1 MAAAVY
7 MAVMGPQGFKELGEG
22 ILERVAY
29 AREELAKIPGIK
41 LYGDGI
47 SYSDFLIDFNETG
60 KTVKEINKA
69 LLDYKII
76 GGAEFIE
83 QVVKAFG
90 EVGEGNLNWPE
101 IIAACRETEA
111 RACIVEQDNC
121 YGKNPF
127 DCLKLSVDNMAK
139 FGL

>member
-47 SYSDFLIDFNETG
+47 SYSDFLIDFNGTG

-69 LLDYKII
+69 LLDYKIL
-76 GGAEFIE
+76 GGKDISGEFPEYGQSALYSITE
-83 QVVKAFG
+83 VITLEDLKALFAA
-90 EVGEGNLNWPE
+90 LKE
-101 IIAACRETEA
+101 ILA
-111 RACIVEQDNC
+111 
-121 YGKNPF
+121 
-127 DCLKLSVDNMAK
+127 
-139 FGL
+139 